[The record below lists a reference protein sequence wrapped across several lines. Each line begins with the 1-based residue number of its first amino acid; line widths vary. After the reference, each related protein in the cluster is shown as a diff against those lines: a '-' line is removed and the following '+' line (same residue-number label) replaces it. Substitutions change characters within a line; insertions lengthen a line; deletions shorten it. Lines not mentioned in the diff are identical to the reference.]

1 MTAATVAIFRYRLWE
16 IDIVISRAVVYAV
29 LWVVLSVVLLVPALA
44 TGLLAGGP
52 GALTAVGLALLVTLA
67 FQPARARLERVI
79 ERIVYRDRPRGYAL
93 LTRFGKRSGRRPAP
107 AR

>member
-1 MTAATVAIFRYRLWE
+1 M
-16 IDIVISRAVVYAV
+16 YAV

-44 TGLLAGGP
+44 TGLLVGGP
-52 GALTAVGLALLVTLA
+52 GALAAVGLALLVTLA
-67 FQPARARLERVI
+67 FQPARARLEHVV

-93 LTRFGKRSGRRPAP
+93 LDPLRAKRSGRRPAS